1 MAITVP
7 IITQFDQKGIK
18 LAERRFKQFGKDAS
32 KVGDSI
38 RAAILPAAAAVG
50 ALAVAGISAV
60 KSASDLTESVNAV
73 KVTFGEA
80 SAEILKLSDAA
91 AKSVGLSKKDFNS
104 LAVQFSSFARKI
116 STKSLS
122 TAKVIEKLTTRAAD
136 FASVMNIDVPDA
148 AAKFQSALS
157 GEAEPLK
164 KFGINISDAAVKA
177 YALANNIGAVKGK
190 LTDSEKVVARYGL
203 LMEETAKYANDF
215 ANTSDSLSNQQ
226 KILKAEFENVK
237 SEIGLKLLPIMVKV
251 ADWINKKLIPY
262 VKELA
267 EEFGENG
274 LSGAIKKATSDL
286 GDFISKLDGTQ
297 GTIFD
302 FAAALGVMYLAFRA
316 FSFIGSITTLVGS
329 FAGVLSSL
337 GGYLG
342 FGFAVSAGVAAGVLG
357 SLLATVAALFGVFR
371 DPYGRAVFLEYI
383 LNMAKLIA
391 NVFIFIDSLIR
402 DLINLPSNFLN
413 FITPGNFFPTLPN
426 NPNYYDFSYDAG
438 DNVPR
443 SSPRRPSPQNSNPA
457 PSNSEP
463 YIRPM
468 SVRENQNAGVVVNF
482 NGVVTDPV
490 AVGMEIRKLLDSSNR
505 RSGAM

>member
-18 LAERRFKQFGKDAS
+18 LAERRFKQFGRDAS

-38 RAAILPAAAAVG
+38 RSAMLPAAAAVG
-50 ALAVAGISAV
+50 ALAVGAFSAV
-60 KSASDLTESVNAV
+60 KSASDLTESINAV
-73 KVTFGEA
+73 KVTFSEA
-80 SAEILKLSDAA
+80 SGEILKLSDAA

-116 STKSLS
+116 STRSLS

-177 YALANNIGAVKGK
+177 YALANNIGAVRGK

-203 LMEETAKYANDF
+203 LMEETAKYADDF

-237 SEIGLKLLPIMVKV
+237 SELGMKLLPVMVKV

-274 LSGAIKKATSDL
+274 LSGAIKKATTDL
-286 GDFISKLDGTQ
+286 GKFISKLEGTQ
-297 GTIFD
+297 GTVFN
-302 FAAALGVMYLAFRA
+302 FAAALAVMFAAFKL
-316 FSFIGSITTLVGS
+316 FSFVGSITTLVGS

-342 FGFAVSAGVAAGVLG
+342 YGFAVSAGFAA
-357 SLLATVAALFGVFR
+357 AALGLIFINLMVLIDALRDNEFR
-371 DPYGRAVFLEYI
+371 PVFLTY
-383 LNMAKLIA
+383 LANTGKLIA
-391 NVFIFIDSLIR
+391 NIFVFIYNTLVDIINLLPR
-402 DLINLPSNFLN
+402 LVNAVLPGNPVDLIPRNNYFQYDYGE
-413 FITPGNFFPTLPN
+413 PG
-426 NPNYYDFSYDAG
+426 G
-438 DNVPR
+438 D
-443 SSPRRPSPQNSNPA
+443 SA
-457 PSNSEP
+457 PSTPRARAQSFME
-463 YIRPM
+463 
-468 SVRENQNAGVVVNF
+468 SGSGGVTVNF

-490 AVGMEIRKLLDSSNR
+490 AVGLEIRRLLGSSDR

>member
-32 KVGDSI
+32 KVGASI
-38 RAAILPAAAAVG
+38 RTAMLPAAAAVAAFAAG
-50 ALAVAGISAV
+50 GISAV
-60 KSASDLTESVNAV
+60 KSASDLTESINAV

-104 LAVQFSSFARKI
+104 LSVQFSSFARKI

-203 LMEETAKYANDF
+203 LMEETAKYADDF

-237 SEIGLKLLPIMVKV
+237 SEIGQKLLPIMVKV
-251 ADWINKKLIPY
+251 ADWINKKFIPY
-262 VKELA
+262 IKELA

-274 LSGAIKKATSDL
+274 LSGAIKKATEDL
-286 GDFISKLDGTQ
+286 GKFITELDGKQ
-297 GTIFD
+297 GVVFD
-302 FAAALGVMYLAFRA
+302 FAAALGVMYGAFRL
-316 FSFIGSITTLVGS
+316 FGVIGGINTLVGS
-329 FAGVLSSL
+329 FAGALTAL
-337 GGYLG
+337 GTYLG
-342 FGFAVSAGVAAGVLG
+342 LGFTVSAGLAAGVLG
-357 SLLATVAALFGVFR
+357 LIFTNLYVLISALRDTEFR
-371 DPYGRAVFLEYI
+371 SEFFRYLF
-383 LNMAKLIA
+383 NTAKLIA
-391 NVFIFIDSLIR
+391 NVFVFMHNTLVDI
-402 DLINLPSNFLN
+402 INLLPRLVNAVL
-413 FITPGNFFPTLPN
+413 PGNPIGRLDRSDYFEYDYGDVPN
-426 NPNYYDFSYDAG
+426 TRTPNA
-438 DNVPR
+438 
-443 SSPRRPSPQNSNPA
+443 RRQSLGGAVSD
-457 PSNSEP
+457 SG
-463 YIRPM
+463 
-468 SVRENQNAGVVVNF
+468 GVTVNF

-490 AVGMEIRKLLDSSNR
+490 AVGLEIRRLLGSSDR